1 MDQSGTEIVDTN
13 LIVDGDWV
21 QAAGGRRYEVCNPA
35 RPMETV
41 GYAARAGVADVDAAM
56 AAAKA
61 ALPAWSAL
69 DYDRRA
75 AYLRAVAENLVADQ
89 AALQSRIRL
98 FTREH
103 GKVLKESGIEMTRLG
118 DRFELVASY
127 AERLA
132 RDDMLAGP
140 PFDTIITRQAFGVAL
155 LIVPWN
161 WPLSILGAKLPQAL
175 IAGNT
180 VVIKIA
186 NESPLAPALAI
197 RKMAE
202 ALPKGVINLI
212 TGKSSEIGDALL
224 THRHVRKI
232 NFTGSIAAGRYVMAK
247 ASEGL
252 KAVTLE
258 LGGNDPA
265 IVLED
270 ADLDDG
276 AFQRMVVGT
285 FMTSGQICMALKRLY
300 VQRSRY
306 EEVVERFTSFAG
318 RAVVGDG
325 LDPDV
330 TMGPVNNAAQHKIV
344 ADMIAQARARGA
356 TVNPVGT
363 VKDQALFE
371 RGYFHRPTIV
381 TDADPDLLVVREEQF
396 GPVVPILPFDTEAE
410 AVALANDSDYGL
422 CSSVWTSDRDRAV
435 AIARRLEAGYT
446 YLNGH
451 GPLAQDGRGPFGGFK
466 NSGIGRNLG
475 YEGILE
481 FQQYHSISGPP
492 GFLAQ

>member
-1 MDQSGTEIVDTN
+1 MDQNVRGVFETN
-13 LIVDGDWV
+13 LIIDGAWV
-21 QAAGGRRYEVCNPA
+21 PATDGRQYDVHNPA
-35 RPMETV
+35 RPDEIV
-41 GYAARAGVADVDAAM
+41 GHAALAGSRDVDAAM
-56 AAAKA
+56 QAAQA
-61 ALPAWSAL
+61 AFPAWSAL
-69 DYDRRA
+69 SYAERA
-75 AYLRAVAENLVADQ
+75 DYLRAVAQNLVADDTE
-89 AALQSRIRL
+89 LKSRIRL

-103 GKVLKESGIEMTRLG
+103 GKVLKEAGIEMTRLG
-118 DRFELVASY
+118 DRFELVATC
-127 AERLA
+127 ADRLA
-132 RDDMLAGP
+132 TDDRLAGP
-140 PFDTIITRQAFGVAL
+140 PFDTIITRQPFGVAL

-161 WPLSILGAKLPQAL
+161 WPLSILGAKLPHAL
-175 IAGNT
+175 LAGNT

-186 NESPLAPALAI
+186 NEVPLAPALAI
-197 RKMAE
+197 QKMAE

-224 THRHVRKI
+224 THPVVRKI
-232 NFTGSIAAGRYVMAK
+232 NFTGSIAAGRTVMAK
-247 ASEGL
+247 ASQGL

-270 ADLDDG
+270 AVLDDG
-276 AFQRMVVGT
+276 AFQRMMMGT

-300 VQRSRY
+300 VHRSRY
-306 EEVVERFTSFAG
+306 DEVVDRFTAFAS

-344 ADMIAQARARGA
+344 ANMIDEATARGA

-363 VKDQALFE
+363 VKDQALFDA
-371 RGYFHRPTIV
+371 GYFHRPTIV
-381 TDADPDLLVVREEQF
+381 TNADPDLAVVREEQF
-396 GPVVPILPFDTEAE
+396 GPVLPILPFDNQQEAI
-410 AVALANDSDYGL
+410 ALANDSEYGL
-422 CSSVWTSDRDRAV
+422 CSSVWSADRDRAV
-435 AIARRLEAGYT
+435 GVARQIEAGYT

-451 GPLAQDGRGPFGGFK
+451 GPLAQDSRAPFGGFK

-481 FQQYHSISGPP
+481 FQEYHSISGPP
-492 GFLAQ
+492 GFLA